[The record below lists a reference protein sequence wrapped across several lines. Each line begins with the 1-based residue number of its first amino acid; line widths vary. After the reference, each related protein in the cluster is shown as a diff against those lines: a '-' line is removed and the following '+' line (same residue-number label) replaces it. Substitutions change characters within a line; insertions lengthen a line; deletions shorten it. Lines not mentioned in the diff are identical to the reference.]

1 MPLTLFI
8 ESDALLDALTLAK
21 QHSPCLQFIDALERP
36 RQLGPEPANGRF
48 AVIWRD
54 RNSDA
59 RLTERMRTLEEEINN
74 ALLSFTKEEV
84 G

>member
-21 QHSPCLQFIDALERP
+21 QHSPYLELLI
-36 RQLGPEPANGRF
+36 LGMI